1 MKNLSLLVFLIMTF
15 FQSFAQLPISWQL
28 GLGSETLLGRASK
41 LIETSDSCIFLFGN
55 EPIDGRENRVDLY
68 ISKFDK
74 YGCLMWSKSI
84 RGNGYD
90 YFVDAI
96 MVKGGFLISAYT
108 DSDLG
113 YNKSQ
118 NSNGGTDYW
127 LVRINYDGDILWDKS
142 YGGAGDERNL
152 SSSQDYLVKVND
164 NSYLIGISSRSYKS
178 GNKTEDS
185 RGMSDYWIINIDS
198 LGTIKQQKT
207 IGGDLDDRLSSIKY
221 ANNSVYIIG
230 TSSSPISDDKNL
242 DGTGAWIV
250 QLDTNLNL
258 KKQILVPSQIY
269 SVLSVIDQQGNLTLA
284 MNAYT
289 GTNTYKL
296 DIGYGNEDLWLLKL
310 DKDLNRVWDKAYGG
324 SQTEK
329 LGSKIYLNGNNNY
342 NIITTSNSEISGNK
356 TSPIY
361 GSNDNWLLEI
371 GSNGNIIW
379 QMTLGG
385 GGDEY
390 ALDIIPTK
398 DNGMLVLS
406 SSNSPISGN
415 KTVPLVN
422 NTSGYWLVK
431 LHSQCVHRSMY
442 NDTLC
447 NGEDLLINGE
457 IYSEKNKRGTQ
468 VLKGSNNC
476 DSILCINLA
485 FRPEVTSNYIFEVC
499 VNDTLRIGSKVIA
512 PSDSSYN
519 FILRNGAYNG
529 CDSTVNVK
537 IIRYDS
543 LICNGSLTHDNGTAN
558 GSIQLMITGGKKP
571 YKVLWNNGST
581 SSNIQQLRAGTY
593 FVVVTDSLGCQTI
606 KEFVIKSSTSNS
618 DITNL
623 LTQYLW
629 KDENMLEL
637 QFTTIDEYH
646 VNIFNIDGQLL
657 LRQSIQSNSAKLDLS
672 PFTSSI
678 YFLSI
683 ENSKKEKH
691 SLKIFKNK

>member
-1 MKNLSLLVFLIMTF
+1 
-15 FQSFAQLPISWQL
+15 
-28 GLGSETLLGRASK
+28 
-41 LIETSDSCIFLFGN
+41 
-55 EPIDGRENRVDLY
+55 
-68 ISKFDK
+68 
-74 YGCLMWSKSI
+74 
-84 RGNGYD
+84 
-90 YFVDAI
+90 
-96 MVKGGFLISAYT
+96 
-108 DSDLG
+108 
-113 YNKSQ
+113 
-118 NSNGGTDYW
+118 
-127 LVRINYDGDILWDKS
+127 
-142 YGGAGDERNL
+142 
-152 SSSQDYLVKVND
+152 
-164 NSYLIGISSRSYKS
+164 
-178 GNKTEDS
+178 
-185 RGMSDYWIINIDS
+185 
-198 LGTIKQQKT
+198 
-207 IGGDLDDRLSSIKY
+207 
-221 ANNSVYIIG
+221 
-230 TSSSPISDDKNL
+230 
-242 DGTGAWIV
+242 
-250 QLDTNLNL
+250 
-258 KKQILVPSQIY
+258 
-269 SVLSVIDQQGNLTLA
+269 
-284 MNAYT
+284 
-289 GTNTYKL
+289 
-296 DIGYGNEDLWLLKL
+296 
-310 DKDLNRVWDKAYGG
+310 
-324 SQTEK
+324 
-329 LGSKIYLNGNNNY
+329 Y
-342 NIITTSNSEISGNK
+342 NILSTSNSEISGNK

-361 GSNDNWLLEI
+361 GRSDNWLMEI
-371 GSNGNIIW
+371 SSNGNIIW

-385 GGDEY
+385 GGSET
-390 ALDIIPTK
+390 ALDIIPTL
-398 DNGMLVLS
+398 DNGTLIFS
-406 SSNSPISGN
+406 HSNSPISGN
-415 KTVPLVN
+415 KTVPLFN
-422 NTSGYWLVK
+422 NNSQYWLVK

-558 GSIQLMITGGKKP
+558 GSIQLMITGGKKH

-606 KEFVIKSSTSNS
+606 KEFVIKSSTSSS

-657 LRQSIQSNSAKLDLS
+657 LRQSIQSNSAKVDLS
-672 PFTSSI
+672 PFTSVFIS
-678 YFLSI
+678 FQ
-683 ENSKKEKH
+683 
-691 SLKIFKNK
+691 LKIQKKKSIH